1 MDLVLLINFTILGGM
16 AAHDFILTHRKAKV
30 LK

>member
-1 MDLVLLINFTILGGM
+1 MDLVLIINFTLLGGM
-16 AAHDFILTHRKAKV
+16 AAHDFIITHRKAKV

>member
-1 MDLVLLINFTILGGM
+1 MELVLFINFTILGGM

-30 LK
+30 KK

>member
-1 MDLVLLINFTILGGM
+1 MDLVLIINFTLLGGM